1 MQVETDDMILF
12 WQADSIYSNFYEPAP
27 ILAGG
32 IEFNHSE
39 GFFMALKAMTFGNPL
54 LMKGTVEYISRLG
67 PGEAKKYG
75 RTNIPNFDEQ
85 AWNQVREEKMY
96 SAVFEKFDQNPGLKK
111 QMLATGNKMFV
122 EASPYDKVWGIGLAP
137 DDHRVLD
144 PTQWRGD
151 NLLGKVLNDVR
162 STFMELK

>member
-12 WQADSIYSNFYEPAP
+12 WQADSIYSNFYEPAE
-27 ILAGG
+27 ILVAGVK
-32 IEFNHSE
+32 FNHSE
-39 GFFMALKAMTFGNPL
+39 GFFMALKAMTFGNSM
-54 LMKGTVEYISRLG
+54 LMKGTVEYIARLA

-85 AWNQVREEKMY
+85 YWNKVREEKMY
-96 SAVFEKFDQNPGLKK
+96 TAVYEKFRQNPWLKK
-111 QMLATGNKMFV
+111 ELLSTGNKMLV

-137 DDHRVLD
+137 DDHRALD
-144 PTQWRGD
+144 PSQWRGD

-162 STFMELK
+162 ASFRALQ